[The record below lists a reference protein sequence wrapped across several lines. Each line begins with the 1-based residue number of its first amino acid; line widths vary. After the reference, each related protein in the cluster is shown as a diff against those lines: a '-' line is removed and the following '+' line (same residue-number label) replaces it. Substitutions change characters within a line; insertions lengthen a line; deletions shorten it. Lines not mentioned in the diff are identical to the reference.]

1 MLCVCGHFSA
11 TRGAEA
17 PAVWWMKFVAH
28 EVDSDHFLLGLG
40 RVNMLSKRLFYVV
53 SSPSLRSLQRVDNI
67 TKSHEM

>member
-1 MLCVCGHFSA
+1 VCLRTFLSDA
-11 TRGAEA
+11 RGAEA

-40 RVNMLSKRLFYVV
+40 RVNMLSKTLFYVV
-53 SSPSLRSLQRVDNI
+53 SSPSLRSLQGVDSI